1 MFPEFRT
8 NQDVQHFFGVK
19 DCIINGICSDQ
30 STQRNDLVNVSSVA
44 VCTVCSGNQVTGLTG
59 VTNFDAADSSL
70 LGAINSKDGWFT
82 TLPISGERSLSGS
95 KLLGGSVF
103 FTTFAPTD
111 DICAATGQGYL
122 YALYYLTGTAYT
134 AAAIGTTPSGSDVVI
149 NRSIALD
156 AGLPSEL
163 AIQMGS
169 PGTGAT
175 GAGSVGG
182 VTGFVQSSSGVLSQI
197 AVRPALWHWSRIIV
211 WRDL

>member
-1 MFPEFRT
+1 MYSMFPEFRKHDT
-8 NQDVQHFFGVK
+8 CSPWNNKDLQHFFGIK
-19 DCIINGICSDQ
+19 DCIINGSCSDQ

-44 VCTVCSGNQVTGLTG
+44 VCTVCSGNQVTGL
-59 VTNFDAADSSL
+59 
-70 LGAINSKDGWFT
+70 
-82 TLPISGERSLSGS
+82 SGG

-134 AAAIGTTPSGSDVVI
+134 AAVIGTTPSGSDVVI

-156 AGLPSEL
+156 AGLPSEM
-163 AIQMGS
+163 AIQIGA

-175 GAGSVGG
+175 GAGSIAGM
-182 VTGFVQSSSGVLSQI
+182 TGFVQSSSGVLSPI
-197 AVRPALWHWSRIIV
+197 GVSPALLHWSRILV